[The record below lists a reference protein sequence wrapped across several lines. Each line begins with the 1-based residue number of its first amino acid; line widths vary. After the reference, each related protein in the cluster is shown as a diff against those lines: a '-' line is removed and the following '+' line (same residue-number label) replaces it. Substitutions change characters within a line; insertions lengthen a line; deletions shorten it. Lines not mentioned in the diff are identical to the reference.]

1 VIPLRDAVRPRR
13 TPLVALAVM
22 VLCVAGFGVELAVEA
37 TSGDLALE
45 DFFYAW
51 GFIPADFWAAVD
63 AGDPT
68 SPAVAHILSSMFLH
82 GGWLHLL
89 GNMLY
94 LWIFANRLEDG
105 VGHVPFLLLYAAGG
119 VVAAVGHALADPA
132 SDIPAIG
139 ASGAISAVLG
149 AYLVLYPRAR
159 IQSLVFLGFFYQ
171 LIAVPSVL
179 VLGFW
184 FVLQLI
190 DGVAALNATDVAT
203 GGVAVW
209 AHIGGFVAGLAA
221 GLALRLVRVPVR
233 LVQQRRT
240 EKVG

>member
-1 VIPLRDAVRPRR
+1 VIPLRDAVPPRR
-13 TPLVALAVM
+13 TPYVTLAIV
-22 VLCVAGFGVELAVEA
+22 VLCLAAFGVELVVEA
-37 TSGDLALE
+37 TGGDAALE
-45 DFFYAW
+45 DFLFAW
-51 GFIPADFWAAVD
+51 GFIPADFWAAVA
-63 AGDPT
+63 AGDWL
-68 SPAVAHILSSMFLH
+68 SPAVLHLFSSMFLH

-105 VGHVPFLLLYAAGG
+105 IGHVPFLALYLVGGIAAG
-119 VVAAVGHALADPA
+119 VGHALVDPA
-132 SDIPAIG
+132 SDVPVIG

-190 DGVAALNATDVAT
+190 DGVAALQAADAAT

-209 AHIGGFVAGLAA
+209 AHIGGFVVGMAMALP
-221 GLALRLVRVPVR
+221 LRLA
-233 LVQQRRT
+233 RRGAA
-240 EKVG
+240 KVG

>member
-13 TPLVALAVM
+13 TPVVALAAM
-22 VLCVAGFGVELAVEA
+22 VLCVAGFGVELVVEA
-37 TSGDLALE
+37 TGGDLALE
-45 DFFYAW
+45 DFLYAW
-51 GFIPADFWAAVD
+51 GFIPVDFWAAVD
-63 AGDPT
+63 AGDWT
-68 SPAVAHILSSMFLH
+68 SPAVAHIFSSMFLH

-105 VGHVPFLLLYAAGG
+105 IGHVPFLLLYAAGG

-209 AHIGGFVAGLAA
+209 AHIGGFLAGLVAGLAV
-221 GLALRLVRVPVR
+221 RLVQGPAR
-233 LVQQRRT
+233 LVQQRRA

>member
-1 VIPLRDAVRPRR
+1 MIPLRDAVPPRR
-13 TPLVALAVM
+13 TPFVTLAIVI
-22 VLCVAGFGVELAVEA
+22 LCVLGFGVELVVEA
-37 TSGDLALE
+37 TGGDLALE
-45 DFFYAW
+45 DFLYAW
-51 GFIPADFWAAVD
+51 GFIPVDFWAAVD
-63 AGDPT
+63 DGDWL
-68 SPAVAHILSSMFLH
+68 SPAVLHLFSSMFLH

-105 VGHVPFLLLYAAGG
+105 IGHVPFLVLYVVGG
-119 VVAAVGHALADPA
+119 VVAGIGHALADPV

-149 AYLVLYPRAR
+149 AYLVLYPRAK

-171 LIAVPSVL
+171 LVAVPSVL

-209 AHIGGFVAGLAA
+209 AHIGGFAAGLVAGLVV
-221 GLALRLVRVPVR
+221 LLVRVPAGR
-233 LVQQRRT
+233 LRRRRAA
-240 EKVG
+240 KVG